1 MKRQWMLILPA
12 SVHRVMLALRWMA
25 LALAVGLSFIDRDTE
40 GMLVST
46 FPLAGGIA
54 AYNGIITVLPML
66 LRITGRPLLVLALD
80 ALVATVAVYLNG
92 GYHSAFFVLYIFV
105 LISVAFYFSVVPSVL
120 LANLNA
126 LLYVLACLLNP
137 AGLTSPSATYL
148 LGTKLALLS
157 VVALVTSLL
166 LEQLRHEQQQT
177 AREKNLLEAQATF
190 VSMVSH
196 ELRTPVTCIKSSAE
210 MLLAMEQEN
219 PDKNRLEL
227 LQTIAD
233 HSARLESLVSE
244 LLQVTKLDTNQM
256 VLTRQPTDLAS
267 LLQRTAQAYIPLL
280 SQKGQTLELDLE
292 DGLPRLWVDRARV
305 DQIVG
310 NLLSNAHRFTQPGGH
325 ITLRL
330 RQVNEHVHISVS
342 DNGPGIAPE
351 EQERIFEKFYVGHG
365 QRSGAGLG
373 LGLYIARQLAKL
385 HEGDLVVES
394 MPGAGSTFTFS
405 LPILSEEDYDD
416 EVAGSG

>member
-1 MKRQWMLILPA
+1 
-12 SVHRVMLALRWMA
+12 
-25 LALAVGLSFIDRDTE
+25 
-40 GMLVST
+40 
-46 FPLAGGIA
+46 
-54 AYNGIITVLPML
+54 
-66 LRITGRPLLVLALD
+66 
-80 ALVATVAVYLNG
+80 
-92 GYHSAFFVLYIFV
+92 
-105 LISVAFYFSVVPSVL
+105 
-120 LANLNA
+120 
-126 LLYVLACLLNP
+126 
-137 AGLTSPSATYL
+137 
-148 LGTKLALLS
+148 
-157 VVALVTSLL
+157 
-166 LEQLRHEQQQT
+166 LRHEQQQT

-219 PDKNRLEL
+219 PDKDRFEL

-233 HSARLESLVSE
+233 HSSRLESLVSE
-244 LLQVTKLDTNQM
+244 LLQVTKLETNQI

-280 SQKGQTLELDLE
+280 AQKRQTLELDLE

-330 RQVNEHVHISVS
+330 RRVDEHAHISVS
-342 DNGPGIAPE
+342 DNGPGIASE
-351 EQERIFEKFYVGHG
+351 EQERIFEKFYIGHG

-385 HEGDLVVES
+385 HEGELVVES
-394 MPGAGSTFTFS
+394 MPGAGSTFTFI
-405 LPILSEEDYDD
+405 LPILSEEEYDD